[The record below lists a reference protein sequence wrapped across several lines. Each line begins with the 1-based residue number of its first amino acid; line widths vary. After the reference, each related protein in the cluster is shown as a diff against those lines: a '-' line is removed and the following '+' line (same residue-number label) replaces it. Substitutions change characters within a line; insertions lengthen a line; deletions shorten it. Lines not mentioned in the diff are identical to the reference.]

1 MTKLYQA
8 GKSLLAVSAFM
19 MLSTAAMA
27 QSNQLEVRSNA
38 PFVTPPSTP
47 VLNNSVVLFEQAR
60 AETGGIVTGY
70 FSGLDTGVY
79 SSDDFELSEPAR
91 VTGFSFLGFQNN
103 GTLLDG
109 VLESF
114 TVYIFAN
121 AGGQPAGNP
130 YDDGSW
136 LYSIT
141 LEQGDDGLTINQEN
155 NLYTFVLDLEA
166 ATDEIWQ
173 LQAERY
179 WIVAAPTMDM
189 DNLDGSTRWNWAQGQ
204 QTFGEPL
211 LIDPDNNFGA
221 GATNWTPFST
231 LGVAWTPAGLTFS
244 VSGIVGEFGDPDLG
258 DFALLSPANGAEV
271 PVEED
276 GTDPVVVEWEISE
289 NAETYVWVANL
300 PGAGFENP
308 LLSLPSDD
316 GGSANTLTLT
326 TGIVYDVLVG
336 LGVEPGSEVTVEW
349 TVIASAGS
357 NELQAENVWEVT
369 FILADGPVSTEP
381 TQTVKGFELGQN
393 YPNPFNPTTNISF
406 TLPEASEVRLEV
418 YNMQGQRVAS
428 LVNSSMS
435 AGSHIVSFDATNL
448 SSGIYMYR
456 MTAGAFTATNK
467 MMLVK

>member
-1 MTKLYQA
+1 MTNLYKA

-19 MLSTAAMA
+19 LISSAAMA

-47 VLNNSVVLFEQAR
+47 VLNNSVVLFEQVR
-60 AETGGIVTGY
+60 AETGGIVTGF
-70 FSGLDTGVY
+70 FSGLDTGVF
-79 SSDDFELSEPAR
+79 STDDFELDEPAR
-91 VTGFSFLGFQNN
+91 VTSISAVGFQNEQ
-103 GTLLDG
+103 TLEDI
-109 VLESF
+109 LEAF
-114 TVYIFAN
+114 TFYIFEN
-121 AGGQPAGNP
+121 AGGAPAGDP
-130 YDDGSW
+130 YQDGSW

-141 LEQGDDGLTINQEN
+141 LEPGDAGLSVDQEVN
-155 NLYTFVLDLEA
+155 IYTFTVNLEE
-166 ATDEIWQ
+166 ATSEVWQ

-179 WIVAAPTMDM
+179 WLVAAPTHEM
-189 DNLDGSTRWNWAQGQ
+189 DNLDGGTRWNWAQGEQ
-204 QTFGEPL
+204 NFGEPL

-221 GATNWTPFST
+221 GATNWTPFSA
-231 LGVAWTPAGLTFS
+231 LGVDWSPAGLTFS
-244 VSGIVGEFGDPDLG
+244 ISGIVGEFGDPDLG
-258 DFALLSPANGAEV
+258 DFALLSPANGAV
-271 PVEED
+271 VTVEED
-276 GTDPVVVEWEISE
+276 GTDPVVVEWEVSE
-289 NAETYVWVANL
+289 NAESYVWAANI
-300 PGAGFENP
+300 PGLGFEDP
-308 LLSLPSDD
+308 LLSLPSDN
-316 GGSANTLTLT
+316 GGAATTLSLT
-326 TGIVYDVLVG
+326 TGIVFDVLVG

-349 TVIASAGS
+349 TVFASAGS

-406 TLPEASEVRLEV
+406 TLPEASEVSLEV

-428 LVNSSMS
+428 LVNGSMS

-448 SSGIYMYR
+448 SSGIYLYR